1 MRRVAVGD
9 LVLTARHRGPVQ
21 VRGRNGCHPEQ
32 LWGWP
37 VVGGKARQD
46 RMCVFL
52 GHEITALET
61 ENGFRMVLPGTV
73 G

>member
-1 MRRVAVGD
+1 MRRV
-9 LVLTARHRGPVQ
+9 TAGEVVPTTRHRVPVE
-21 VRGRNGCHPEQ
+21 VRGRNGCRPEQ
-32 LWGWP
+32 IWGWP
-37 VVGGKARQD
+37 VVNGQARQD

-52 GHEITALET
+52 GGEITALDT